1 MSQNKRKQEIKKPCM
16 IEQLKC
22 MHAWVE
28 PLTQVY
34 SLSFNKLLPDEAGF
48 VMALKN
54 IDILCLATNNNCYL
68 SNNIYIKKNC
78 YFIPCLCF
86 SSTSQLNKNVHDT
99 H

>member
-1 MSQNKRKQEIKKPCM
+1 MGPHAIKSQMLGNQCQLISQTRHIQLSQNKRKQEIKKPCM

-48 VMALKN
+48 VMA
-54 IDILCLATNNNCYL
+54 
-68 SNNIYIKKNC
+68 IKK
-78 YFIPCLCF
+78 Y
-86 SSTSQLNKNVHDT
+86 
-99 H
+99 